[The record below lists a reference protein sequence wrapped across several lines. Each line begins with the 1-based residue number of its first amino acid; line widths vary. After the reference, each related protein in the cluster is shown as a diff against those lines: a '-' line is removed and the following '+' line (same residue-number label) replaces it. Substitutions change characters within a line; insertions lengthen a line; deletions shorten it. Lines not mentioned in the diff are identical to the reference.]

1 MEKKAG
7 NRGKGRP
14 KGAVNKISKPVKDM
28 LLGAL
33 DDVGGQEYFKTLAL
47 ENPTAFAS
55 LIKHITPQETK
66 TVEDNQN
73 TIAKTVLFKVVE

>member
-1 MEKKAG
+1 MKNLKTG
-7 NRGKGRP
+7 GRTKGTP
-14 KGAVNKISKPVKDM
+14 NKISKSVKDM

-55 LIKHITPQETK
+55 LIKHITPQE
-66 TVEDNQN
+66 V
-73 TIAKTVLFKVVE
+73 AKKDDEPVRHSPIIMTRSVK